1 MIIDIVIALVILGAA
16 VLGYHKGFVQP
27 LLAELFALGTLLLIL
42 RNRDG
47 FATAAQ
53 ALFHA
58 NAALAVIMG
67 VVLAVLAG
75 YLGARLGGAIH
86 RMPAVR
92 GVDGFLGIWMQAV
105 VAIAFLYLLV
115 SAVIVMGQAFTP
127 VVNASTATPGQ
138 VRTIGRLLAS
148 NPITASMVG
157 GHDLERLDRLGG
169 AASAVKTA
177 DLPLLP
183 QVQGIYADVLQPQLS
198 GSRLA
203 PWVLR
208 VGQHL
213 PGLGSLGPAD
223 IPGRVP
229 PKKA

>member
-16 VLGYHKGFVQP
+16 VIGYQKGFVQP

-47 FATAAQ
+47 FASVAL

-58 NAALAVIMG
+58 NAVLAMFMA

-92 GVDGFLGIWMQAV
+92 GVDGFIGVWMQAIVAV
-105 VAIAFLYLLV
+105 VFLYLLV
-115 SAVIVMGQAFTP
+115 SAVIVIGQAFNP
-127 VVNASTATPGQ
+127 VVNASTASPAQ
-138 VRTIGRLLAS
+138 VATIGRLLAS

-157 GHDLERLDRLGG
+157 GADLDRLNHLAGRS
-169 AASAVKTA
+169 AAVKTA
-177 DLPLLP
+177 ELPLLP
-183 QVQGIYADVLQPQLS
+183 QVQGIYSDVLQPQLI

-203 PWVLR
+203 PWVMR
-208 VGQHL
+208 IGQHIPL
-213 PGLGSLGPAD
+213 VGSLGPSD
-223 IPGRVP
+223 IPGRAA
-229 PKKA
+229 PKKP